1 MVRDYEVH
9 SKKVNDVE
17 VADLFKKFAEE
28 CGYQAAE
35 LQKIL
40 NNKTNN
46 PQNPINGKTGYDGLA
61 NMK

>member
-1 MVRDYEVH
+1 MELTTKELVKKMILDSQEMVRDYEVH

-40 NNKTNN
+40 KD
-46 PQNPINGKTGYDGLA
+46 KY
-61 NMK
+61 

>member
-1 MVRDYEVH
+1 MELTTKEVVKKMILDSQEMIRDYEVH
-9 SKKVNDVE
+9 SKKVNDME

-40 NNKTNN
+40 KD
-46 PQNPINGKTGYDGLA
+46 KY
-61 NMK
+61 